1 MNNSRNFAQSQ
12 AGLLLAKGTIISI
25 SVVSIFTNNISSA
38 QITPD
43 TTLGNQSSRVTT
55 GVNIK
60 GHETDLIEGGVQRG
74 SSLFHSFT
82 EFNVN
87 NGQRVYFANPTGI
100 ADIFS
105 RVTGSNAS
113 HILGTLGVNGAAN
126 LYLLN
131 PNGIIFGTNA
141 KLDIQGSLFATTANS
156 FQFPDGS
163 EFSATNPQV
172 PPLLTMSVPVG
183 VQYGLQQT
191 ASIINQGNLVTGK
204 NLTLNAGSLD
214 LQGKLEAGGDISLN
228 SQQGTIDI
236 HGDIIST
243 TPNGIAGNIT
253 IQSVDDIRIFKNIK
267 ASSNSNIN
275 PNNDQAEYNIIA
287 INSTRGSIYLNG
299 SQLNVTNSGSG
310 FAGDI
315 MINANDQISIL
326 NGSKISSNGNMG
338 RIFIGVGD
346 SNKITPKRV
355 NIDNSGLN
363 VDNYSSDG
371 NTGSI
376 TIYSFEE
383 ISIKNSYILSGR
395 GSIASS
401 RNDDGSGANGGTVSI
416 ESQGL
421 VSLDN
426 LVILADVFSSDQ
438 NGTGGDIN
446 ISARSLIIKN
456 GSKLDTS
463 TSGTGNAG
471 DVTITASDSVLLENS
486 QISSSLSGMA
496 TGKGGNIKIETS
508 FLTADK
514 GIIEAQSPG
523 KGDGGDINIT
533 TLNLWLRRQSRIS
546 TTAGAEGLGGNGGSI
561 RINAKGGFIVAV
573 PSEDSN
579 IVANAFGGNGGKINI
594 SANRTLGFQ
603 NRGKLS
609 PNELNAIITNGT
621 SEISASSD
629 YGEDGEVAIETL
641 SIDPSQGLVEL
652 PTQLVDP
659 SRLIAQGCGS
669 PNNRVAKGQSEFVI
683 TGRGGLPPS
692 PDDILKPGI
701 MSPEWVVNNT
711 RNYSNNSENITVK
724 EMDLKQL
731 SSNTSNPLVEA
742 VGMVHNADGDV
753 VLTTQPTVTTLLQSG
768 LSSKVCGLIQGNVR
782 E

>member
-1 MNNSRNFAQSQ
+1 VNNSRNFAQSQ
-12 AGLLLAKGTIISI
+12 AGLLLAKGTIISV
-25 SVVSIFTNNISSA
+25 SVVSILTSDISSA

-113 HILGTLGVNGAAN
+113 HILGTLGVHGAAN

-141 KLDIQGSLFATTANS
+141 QLDIQGSLFATTADS
-156 FQFPDGS
+156 FEFPDGS
-163 EFSATNPQV
+163 EFSATNPQA
-172 PPLLTMSVPVG
+172 PLLTMSVPVG

-191 ASIINQGNLVTGK
+191 ASITNQGNLVTGK

-236 HGDIIST
+236 NGEIIST
-243 TPNGIAGNIT
+243 TPNGIAGDVT
-253 IQSVDDIRIFKNIK
+253 IQAVGDIHIFKNIK
-267 ASSNSNIN
+267 ASSNSDIIT
-275 PNNDQAEYNIIA
+275 NNDQKRYNNIA
-287 INSTRGSIYLNG
+287 INSTGGSIYLNG

-421 VSLDN
+421 VSLDS

-446 ISARSLIIKN
+446 ISAGSLIIKN
-456 GSKLDTS
+456 GSELDTS
-463 TSGTGNAG
+463 TSGKGNAG
-471 DVTITASDSVLLENS
+471 DVTITASDSILLDNS
-486 QISSSLSGMA
+486 KISSSLRNAA
-496 TGKGGNIKIETS
+496 TGKGGNIAITTN

-514 GIIEAQSPG
+514 GTIEAQSPG
-523 KGDGGDINIT
+523 KGDGGNINIT
-533 TLNLWLRRQSRIS
+533 TLNLWLRRQSKIS
-546 TTAGAEGLGGNGGSI
+546 TTAGAEGSGGNGGSI

-641 SIDPSQGLVEL
+641 SIDPTQGLVEL

-692 PDDILKPGI
+692 PDDMLKPGI
-701 MSPEWVVNNT
+701 RSPEWVVNNT
-711 RNYSNNSENITVK
+711 RDYSNNSESIIEK
-724 EMDLKQL
+724 EMNLKQL
-731 SSNTSNPLVEA
+731 SSNTSTPLVEA
-742 VGMVHNADGDV
+742 VGMVHNANGDV
-753 VLTTQPTVTTLLQSG
+753 VLTTQPAVATPLHYSG
-768 LSSKVCGLIQGNVR
+768 LSSQVCGLIQGNVR

>member
-1 MNNSRNFAQSQ
+1 M
-12 AGLLLAKGTIISI
+12 
-25 SVVSIFTNNISSA
+25 SVVSILTSDISSA

-87 NGQRVYFANPTGI
+87 NGQRVYFDNPTGI

-131 PNGIIFGTNA
+131 SNGIIFGTNA

-163 EFSATNPQV
+163 EFSATNPQA

-191 ASIINQGNLVTGK
+191 ASITNQGNLVTGK

-236 HGDIIST
+236 NGEIIST
-243 TPNGIAGNIT
+243 TPNGIAGDVT
-253 IQSVDDIRIFKNIK
+253 IQAVGDIHIFKNIK
-267 ASSNSNIN
+267 ASSNSDIIT
-275 PNNDQAEYNIIA
+275 NNDQKRYNNIA
-287 INSTRGSIYLNG
+287 INSTGGSIYLNG

-421 VSLDN
+421 VSLDS

-496 TGKGGNIKIETS
+496 TGKGGNINIETS

-533 TLNLWLRRQSRIS
+533 TLNLWLRRQSKIS

-561 RINAKGGFIVAV
+561 RIDAKGGFIVAV

-641 SIDPSQGLVEL
+641 SIDPTQGLVEL

-692 PDDILKPGI
+692 PDDTFKSGVSL
-701 MSPEWVVNNT
+701 PEWVVNDT
-711 RNYSNNSENITVK
+711 KSISNNSENRTVK
-724 EMDLKQL
+724 EMNLQQL
-731 SSNTSNPLVEA
+731 SSNISTPLVEA
-742 VGMVHNADGDV
+742 VGMVRSVNRDI
-753 VLTTQPTVTTLLQSG
+753 VLTTQPTVTTPLQSG
-768 LSSKVCGLIQGNVR
+768 LSSQVCGFVQGNLR